1 MHIALR
7 KEKTMLSLEEIF
19 SKKPQNAAYRQTIT
33 QSYTFDALISRWDI
47 YYDCY
52 GNEIWNI
59 CTSQVLNLQ
68 DTDFALSEDSPYHA
82 KTFYMY
88 NEDGKIVKRT
98 VYSMGT
104 VRETKFEYNNDNTI
118 SRKIEFEDGS
128 EASYSTFEYDEH
140 HNPIKEHV
148 FCDGNYLYTDE
159 YDYSYDEYDRIT
171 YKVWKSLL
179 FTESIHHYWY
189 EYDGHGN
196 VIMEK
201 EFVDGSDFPSHN
213 KMYYDENN
221 RLIKKERYSDNEL
234 KSEDIYQYEFYD

>member
-1 MHIALR
+1 
-7 KEKTMLSLEEIF
+7 MLSLEEIF

>member
-1 MHIALR
+1 
-7 KEKTMLSLEEIF
+7 MLSLEEIF

-33 QSYTFDALISRWDI
+33 QSYTFDTLISRWDI

-98 VYSMGT
+98 IYSMGT

-159 YDYSYDEYDRIT
+159 YEYSYDEYDRIT
-171 YKVWKSLL
+171 YKVWKSRL

-221 RLIKKERYSDNEL
+221 RLIKKGSYSDNEL

>member
-1 MHIALR
+1 
-7 KEKTMLSLEEIF
+7 MLSLEDIF

-88 NEDGKIVKRT
+88 NEEGKIVKRT

-159 YDYSYDEYDRIT
+159 YEYSYDEYDRIT
-171 YKVWKSLL
+171 YKVWKSRL

-221 RLIKKERYSDNEL
+221 RLIKKESYSDNEL
-234 KSEDIYQYEFYD
+234 NSEDIYQYECYD

>member
-201 EFVDGSDFPSHN
+201 EFVDV
-213 KMYYDENN
+213 
-221 RLIKKERYSDNEL
+221 KKFLLSMM
-234 KSEDIYQYEFYD
+234 I

>member
-19 SKKPQNAAYRQTIT
+19 SKKPKNAAYRQTIT
-33 QSYTFDALISRWDI
+33 QSYTFDALISRRDI

-171 YKVWKSLL
+171 YKVWKSRL